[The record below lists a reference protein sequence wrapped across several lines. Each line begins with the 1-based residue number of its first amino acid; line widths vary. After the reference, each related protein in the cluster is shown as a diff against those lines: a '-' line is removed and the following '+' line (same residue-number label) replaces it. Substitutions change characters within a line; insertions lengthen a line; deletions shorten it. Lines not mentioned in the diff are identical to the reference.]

1 MTSRSIPLTL
11 ACLLILVPSCGPKPP
26 VDEPPPPA
34 PDAGTTSQQDVTP
47 PPAGDASTAAAE
59 PAEAPPQDATP
70 EQDPGPE
77 TIVLA
82 GGTKQGSITFGHRAH
97 EDRLECMACH
107 HEMEDPA
114 AVARACHDCHNPQ
127 ATDTFGAK
135 KAFHL
140 QCLGCHKKEAGG
152 PTKCAGCHEK

>member
-1 MTSRSIPLTL
+1 MMNRTLPVTL
-11 ACLLILVPSCGPKPP
+11 ASLLVLAFSCGPKPP
-26 VDEPPPPA
+26 VDEPPPPVE
-34 PDAGTTSQQDVTP
+34 DAGTASHQDAAP
-47 PPAGDASTAAAE
+47 PPAGDASTAAEE
-59 PAEAPPQDATP
+59 PVEPPPDDAP

-82 GGTKQGSITFGHRAH
+82 EGTKQGSIAFGHRTH

-107 HEMEDPA
+107 HEMEDPQA
-114 AVARACHDCHNPQ
+114 AARACHDCHNAQ

-152 PTKCAGCHEK
+152 PTKCAGCHQK